1 MTGCGSAPCKCRLSP
16 DLAKENIPITFMTDA
31 RTRRSMWEVKDSIGR
46 LETMITDAV
55 RYSREQLQ
63 DPPEIRDWVWTRE
76 TGRAS

>member
-1 MTGCGSAPCKCRLSP
+1 
-16 DLAKENIPITFMTDA
+16 MTDA

>member
-1 MTGCGSAPCKCRLSP
+1 MVVLNAMSRFH
-16 DLAKENIPITFMTDA
+16 LAAEAI
-31 RTRRSMWEVKDSIGR
+31 RRSPFESTHKDSIGR
-46 LETMITDAV
+46 LETMVTDAV